1 MSRSAELF
9 PLTAF
14 MLQQLF
20 LLNQMNFSTKVLL
33 KMEIES
39 FIVLYIP
46 LPKIIS
52 FIPAAV

>member
-14 MLQQLF
+14 MLQQL
-20 LLNQMNFSTKVLL
+20 LNQLHFSIKVLL
-33 KMEIES
+33 KIEIKS
-39 FIVLYIP
+39 FIVLYTP